1 MKLKNLEKLLSNL
14 SETDLPNKLSALVNW
29 HKDIIILGNG
39 GSNSIAS
46 HLAQDYTKVLNKK
59 CISFSDPSRIT
70 CYTNDYGQDKA
81 YEKFLNA
88 FSTTGCLVI
97 LISSS
102 GESINIINCL
112 KYCQDNN
119 LAHVILTGFS
129 ENNLLKKASEQ
140 TAELSYWVD
149 SDDYGIVECLHQI
162 FLHSTI

>member
-1 MKLKNLEKLLSNL
+1 MKLNELQKLLSKL
-14 SETDLPNKLSALVNW
+14 SETDLPSKLSTLVNW

-46 HLAQDYTKVLNKK
+46 HLSQDYTKALNKK
-59 CISFSDPSRIT
+59 CISFSDPSRLT

-81 YEKFLNA
+81 YEEFLKT
-88 FSTTGCLVI
+88 FSNGGCLVI

-102 GESINIINCL
+102 GESKNMINCL
-112 KYCQDNN
+112 KYCQDNK

-149 SDDYGIVECLHQI
+149 SDDYGIVENLHQI
-162 FLHSTI
+162 LLHSVI